1 MNWVCDKD
9 KFILWDFYM
18 NGDECKYFEG
28 EEFCLFVNLFVI
40 FILLYLDVD
49 NVKSEGDIIEK

>member
-1 MNWVCDKD
+1 
-9 KFILWDFYM
+9 M

-28 EEFCLFVNLFVI
+28 EEFSLFVNLFVI